1 MSAVIATQAN
11 GATDTAPSKKRKR
24 ADALTKSTQ
33 ASEYGVSRG
42 IDFIEVSCVLNFDLP
57 TSARSYTHRI
67 GRTARA
73 GRTGMALSFV
83 VPRTLWNKKTN
94 KGSAEISL
102 PSAKRDEEVWKR
114 IEKKQKD
121 ERGVEVEEYR
131 FDMEQVEGFRYR
143 MMDGLRAVTRAAV
156 REARIREIKNEVLNS
171 ERLKVGEVRPSRSCA
186 LTSPA
191 SPGSF

>member
-1 MSAVIATQAN
+1 MRFLRLSSAAADFEGAVISTQADN
-11 GATDTAPSKKRKR
+11 ATTSAPTKKRKR
-24 ADALTKSTQ
+24 ADNATKTSG

-42 IDFIEVSCVLNFDLP
+42 IDFIDVSCVLNFDLP
-57 TSARSYTHRI
+57 TSSRSYIHRI

-83 VPRTLWNKKTN
+83 VPRSLWQKK
-94 KGSAEISL
+94 AHVEISL

-114 IEKKQKD
+114 IERKQKE

-143 MMDGLRAVTRAAV
+143 MMDGLRGVTRAAV

-171 ERLKVGEVRPSRSCA
+171 EKLKVRAVPRFS
-186 LTSPA
+186 
-191 SPGSF
+191 